1 MDSMIE
7 IFHDLQQVINGPEAE
22 RTREWY
28 FGKFFSGDI
37 CLKIEE
43 RSYLLSFHC
52 GEMVDVAETTPLSGF
67 DFGLSGSWERWAD
80 FFKHGIFGFAT
91 APAYQNPLGL
101 TVTGSVLCF
110 RQNYNI
116 CAHVCK
122 MLAQLCRE
130 RGLV

>member
-1 MDSMIE
+1 MIE
-7 IFHDLQQVINGPEAE
+7 IFRELQLLINGPEAE
-22 RTREWY
+22 RTKEWY
-28 FGKFFSGDI
+28 FGKFFTGDI
-37 CLKIEE
+37 NLKIEDK
-43 RSYLLSFHC
+43 SYILSFHE
-52 GEMVDVAETTPLSGF
+52 GEMISVVEGIPLSGF
-67 DFGLSGSWERWAD
+67 SFGLSGTWERWAD

-122 MLAQLCRE
+122 MLAKICRE
-130 RGLV
+130 RGVV